1 MPTIDI
7 SLKDLSK
14 LIGKEITRENLEAEA
29 LLWVKGEID
38 GEEGDLLKI
47 DCKESNR
54 PDLWSTEG
62 MARAL
67 APFYTKERGIR
78 KYTSEFSDLYIHVDR
93 SVDEVRP
100 FITAAVISDITITEE
115 LLKQLIQLQEKVSMT
130 FGRKRK
136 TVGLGIYDYDKISA
150 PLTYK
155 ACKPTEIKYV
165 PLGCTKEMTLKEV
178 LEKHPKGIEYAHL
191 LKGYERYPVI
201 IDKNNVVASMPPIT
215 NSETTGKVT
224 EKTKNLFLE
233 VTGTNLED
241 CKVALN
247 VMACAL
253 ADRGGKIHSVTI
265 DYGKQK
271 IVTPDFT
278 PKKAKDRIEVE
289 YPSFRQDILH
299 PVDVI
304 EDIPISYGFNTIK
317 PIIPDI
323 STRGELLE
331 SELFCE
337 SLRNVL
343 PGFGAQ
349 ELLNFTLTNKEV
361 LFKKMNS
368 KEENCVEIANPVSSK
383 WSCIRNTILPSL
395 MEFFENNQTQEYPQQ
410 IYELGECVIID
421 EKAETRTQTIKHL
434 AWALA
439 EKEANFTK
447 AKQILEYILK
457 GLNMEY
463 EIEAEEHE
471 SFISGRCAGVS
482 IKGTKIAFVGEIHP
496 QVLKNF
502 SLEFPVCAFELN
514 VSEIYKLKE

>member
-247 VMACAL
+247 VMCMAF
-253 ADRGGKIHSVTI
+253 ADRG
-265 DYGKQK
+265 
-271 IVTPDFT
+271 
-278 PKKAKDRIEVE
+278 A
-289 YPSFRQDILH
+289 
-299 PVDVI
+299 
-304 EDIPISYGFNTIK
+304 
-317 PIIPDI
+317 
-323 STRGELLE
+323 
-331 SELFCE
+331 
-337 SLRNVL
+337 
-343 PGFGAQ
+343 A
-349 ELLNFTLTNKEV
+349 
-361 LFKKMNS
+361 
-368 KEENCVEIANPVSSK
+368 
-383 WSCIRNTILPSL
+383 
-395 MEFFENNQTQEYPQQ
+395 
-410 IYELGECVIID
+410 
-421 EKAETRTQTIKHL
+421 
-434 AWALA
+434 
-439 EKEANFTK
+439 
-447 AKQILEYILK
+447 
-457 GLNMEY
+457 
-463 EIEAEEHE
+463 IEAVKVVFPKGAVYPKQPIETPH
-471 SFISGRCAGVS
+471 FGTRKMKLDVDYVNRISGLA
-482 IKGTKIAFVGEIHP
+482 
-496 QVLKNF
+496 
-502 SLEFPVCAFELN
+502 
-514 VSEIYKLKE
+514 